1 MVTLD
6 GAADMSG
13 LLKLSKTLDEEDVLE
28 QSFNEPRA
36 DSKIEV
42 RCRTEAFSLASL
54 SVDCNVPVCGLP
66 ANSSYW

>member
-6 GAADMSG
+6 GAADLSG

-28 QSFNEPRA
+28 QSFNGPPT

-42 RCRTEAFSLASL
+42 RCRTDAISSASL

-66 ANSSYW
+66 ANTSY